1 MCLVYA
7 PVAQWIECITTNYT
21 MRVQFLLGAPNY
33 VEHSSVGRTPVCGT
47 GGREF
52 NPHCSTSFIKT
63 FTAIID
69 KIICCNFYIF
79 KMSCSKVYSFLL
91 LDWHKC
97 VGPFLFERRKI

>member
-1 MCLVYA
+1 MDRVYDYELYDEGSIPSWRA
-7 PVAQWIECITTNYT
+7 K
-21 MRVQFLLGAPNY
+21 Y

-47 GGREF
+47 GGRGF

-63 FTAIID
+63 FTAII
-69 KIICCNFYIF
+69 NYMWQFTYL